1 MTNGSGTWA
10 NNQPPAAAEKLW
22 RGLALVGA
30 FHIGGMLIN
39 VIFQMMGNNSL
50 DGNSRQIPRSL
61 NQSAKKS
68 ISSTLARSKGFLLVN
83 RDVSSTAQTPEQ
95 SLRDPIISH

>member
-22 RGLALVGA
+22 RGLAVGA

-39 VIFQMMGNNSL
+39 VIFQMMGNHSL
-50 DGNSRQIPRSL
+50 DGIP
-61 NQSAKKS
+61 AK
-68 ISSTLARSKGFLLVN
+68 FLGL
-83 RDVSSTAQTPEQ
+83 
-95 SLRDPIISH
+95 

>member
-39 VIFQMMGNNSL
+39 VIFQMLGNNSL
-50 DGNSRQIPRSL
+50 DGIP
-61 NQSAKKS
+61 AK
-68 ISSTLARSKGFLLVN
+68 FLGL
-83 RDVSSTAQTPEQ
+83 
-95 SLRDPIISH
+95 